1 LKKDIE
7 NMSKEKTKMSEYDRG
22 VQDCIDGLPCDYNG
36 NADYIDGYADQYAFE
51 QMENENLILKHE
63 A

>member
-1 LKKDIE
+1 
-7 NMSKEKTKMSEYDRG
+7 MGEYDRG
-22 VQDCIDGLPCDYNG
+22 VQDCIDGKDVDFDASP
-36 NADYIDGYADQYAFE
+36 DYIDGYADQYALE

>member
-1 LKKDIE
+1 
-7 NMSKEKTKMSEYDRG
+7 MSKEKTKMSEYDRG

-51 QMENENLILKHE
+51 QTQNENLILKHE